1 MTELDHKTL
10 DIGAVIAG
18 IGFPETD
25 VEVFFDERPGFAVA
39 QAKKELIAA
48 EVRGDTERV
57 AELDKGLAEVR
68 EAARA
73 SRYVVSL
80 KGLPES
86 TRKVCD
92 AEAREAFPNTYNLIG
107 QPEPNPEKNDKYEEL
122 LWLHSIVKLTDPNGA
137 VGVPSAEQVKAIR
150 DGVGRSA
157 GNAINEGIR
166 DLIEGA
172 KEGFEDAVRN
182 PDFLS
187 DASPEG

>member
-10 DIGAVIAG
+10 DIAAVIAG
-18 IGFPETD
+18 IGFPEKD
-25 VEVFFDERPGFAVA
+25 VEVFFDERPGFAVSE
-39 QAKKELIAA
+39 AKKALLSA
-48 EVRGDTERV
+48 EVRGDSEKV

-73 SRYVVSL
+73 SRYVVTL
-80 KGLPES
+80 RGLPES

-92 AEAREAFPNTYNLIG
+92 AEAREAFPMSYNLIG

-122 LWLHSIVKLTDPNGA
+122 LWAHSIVKLTAPDGS
-137 VGVPSAEQVKAIR
+137 VGVPTAEQVKSIR
-150 DGVGRSA
+150 DSVGRSA